1 MNELKGNDYSGF
13 SMIIYLKTNGV
24 AGDLDPQLK
33 HKEMLDCVFF
43 GRITTQLKHKVII
56 WKGNDYSRFSMIIPC
71 MHQWN

>member
-56 WKGNDYSRFSMIIPC
+56 
-71 MHQWN
+71 